1 MTHNAHREY
10 TKKAYT
16 VVQSQLT
23 KKANSLGGS
32 WTAESVGKVIW
43 IVSILSSNGLG
54 TLIPESPLL
63 SSSQIIKLKNEKE
76 SDTLTDHV
84 NQGRDKDNDELIH
97 EEGNDVEVE
106 DEVKQMKM
114 SSKRK
119 RK

>member
-1 MTHNAHREY
+1 M
-10 TKKAYT
+10 
-16 VVQSQLT
+16 QLT

-63 SSSQIIKLKNEKE
+63 SSSQIVKLKNEKDSE
-76 SDTLTDHV
+76 MMNDNV
-84 NQGRDKDNDELIH
+84 NQGIDKDNDELIH
-97 EEGNDVEVE
+97 EKGNEVEVEVE
-106 DEVKQMKM
+106 DEVKITKV

>member
-1 MTHNAHREY
+1 M
-10 TKKAYT
+10 
-16 VVQSQLT
+16 QLT

-54 TLIPESPLL
+54 TLIPESLLL
-63 SSSQIIKLKNEKE
+63 SSSQIVKLKNEKDSE
-76 SDTLTDHV
+76 MMNDCV
-84 NQGRDKDNDELIH
+84 NQGIDKDNDELIH
-97 EEGNDVEVE
+97 EKGNEVEVEVE
-106 DEVKQMKM
+106 DEVKQTKV

>member
-1 MTHNAHREY
+1 M
-10 TKKAYT
+10 
-16 VVQSQLT
+16 QLT

-63 SSSQIIKLKNEKE
+63 SSSQIVKLKNEKDSE
-76 SDTLTDHV
+76 MMNDNV
-84 NQGRDKDNDELIH
+84 NQGIDKDNDELIH
-97 EEGNDVEVE
+97 EKGNEVEVEVE
-106 DEVKQMKM
+106 DEVKQTKV

>member
-1 MTHNAHREY
+1 M
-10 TKKAYT
+10 
-16 VVQSQLT
+16 QLT

-63 SSSQIIKLKNEKE
+63 SSSQIVKLKNEKDSE
-76 SDTLTDHV
+76 MMNDNV
-84 NQGRDKDNDELIH
+84 NQGIDKDNDELIH
-97 EEGNDVEVE
+97 EKGNEVEVEVE
-106 DEVKQMKM
+106 DEVKQTKA

>member
-1 MTHNAHREY
+1 M
-10 TKKAYT
+10 
-16 VVQSQLT
+16 QLT

-63 SSSQIIKLKNEKE
+63 SSSQIVKLKNEKDSE
-76 SDTLTDHV
+76 MMNDNV
-84 NQGRDKDNDELIH
+84 NQGIDKDNDELIH
-97 EEGNDVEVE
+97 EKGNEVEVE
-106 DEVKQMKM
+106 DEVKQTKA

>member
-1 MTHNAHREY
+1 M
-10 TKKAYT
+10 
-16 VVQSQLT
+16 QLT

-63 SSSQIIKLKNEKE
+63 SSSQIVKLKNEKDSE
-76 SDTLTDHV
+76 MMNDYV
-84 NQGRDKDNDELIH
+84 NQGIDKDNDELIH
-97 EEGNDVEVE
+97 EKGNEVEVEVE
-106 DEVKQMKM
+106 DEVKQTKA